1 MNTKLT
7 LRLNRDLIRRA
18 KAHSR
23 RTGKSVSAL
32 VADFFSLLSDN
43 RSSEEPALTPR
54 VRSLIGILKHAR
66 VTEEDYR
73 KHLMEKLDLHNTAEL
88 VRFAIRERL
97 VQ

>member
-7 LRLNRDLIRRA
+7 LRLNRDMIRRA

-32 VADFFSLLSDN
+32 VGDFFSLLSED
-43 RSSEEPALTPR
+43 RPTEEPTLTPR
-54 VRSLIGILKHAR
+54 VRSLVGVLRGAK

-73 KHLMEKLDLHNTAEL
+73 KHLMEKH
-88 VRFAIRERL
+88 R
-97 VQ
+97 